1 MAATARST
9 SCGWRSSPTLAL
21 SPDTYIDPQQGPRRA
36 TSLGLSRKNIPLSDT
51 PLTPPRPAP
60 TLLCA
65 ELLQAYQLR
74 LRIDPAQ
81 LGFASTAELVQE
93 PFSWIGQQRAQAA
106 AEFGLAMDPPDYHLF
121 VLGEEGSGRTS
132 LLRQAMQAEAQ
143 RRPAAQDIAFVHNFA
158 VPERPQA
165 LRLPAGQGRSL
176 RRRIEAMVDKLP
188 EQLDKAV
195 QQAQHRS
202 QIEQLYNQARQAEE
216 AAFGTL
222 HDWAQGAGLR
232 IRREEGQLVV
242 DSQDNAPGDPTGPDA
257 GPPAAG
263 VQQEQPPVLEN
274 ATPPQ
279 ADTEADPALL
289 LAPGEGEDAAEAPST
304 AAPAEDLEYQ
314 LRVQLAQFRGQVRQA
329 QMARDAA
336 LNLFYQS
343 LATPLWQAAS
353 AQVLDGL
360 TPSAEHAATLQRWLS
375 QMQAEWL
382 KNMALWVPGSIAQDA
397 DALLDQTD
405 SIEGEGESQDA
416 RDDARALL
424 EAKRKA
430 LRALSQ
436 LNLIVDHHS
445 EAHAPVV
452 LEDQPSLRNLF
463 GTIDPPEEDERRS
476 DFSCIRAGS
485 VLRADG
491 GFLMLHLRDLLGDE
505 DSWQALRRVLRTRQL
520 RIEDAHAAQGPSS
533 SGAMLPELLPL
544 NFKLVLVGSEEAY
557 YQLQESDPD
566 MARRFRVK
574 VDFAEQFKASAA
586 TYRATAAL
594 MAQRCKLYQMPHCD
608 AGAVARLLEQSHREA
623 DDQQRQSGRLNQ
635 LEALLLESAQRAR
648 RSGQDRLVQAADVE
662 AALAAQRL
670 RHNAMEQDLH
680 AAVSDGEHLISF
692 AGSQVGQ
699 INGMSQIDTGDHRFG
714 LPVRISA
721 RTHAGQEGVMN
732 IEREVAMSGP
742 IHDKGV
748 LILQGYLTALFGHL
762 APLALNASV
771 VFEQEYSGVEGDS
784 ASCAEL
790 YALLSS
796 LSGLPL
802 RQSIAVTGA
811 LNQHGEVLPV
821 GGLNEK
827 IEGWFDLC
835 AEQGLDGSHGVLI
848 PARNQRHLMLAERVV
863 QAVEAGQFHVYT
875 AAHVGQ
881 GLALLMDQC
890 DLPASAPH
898 PMPEAQRLPLALVQ
912 AAEASLLQ
920 YRLACQ
926 RADAVRPRAQRSRQ
940 RLLPKPA
947 KRPPLD

>member
-1 MAATARST
+1 M
-9 SCGWRSSPTLAL
+9 
-21 SPDTYIDPQQGPRRA
+21 
-36 TSLGLSRKNIPLSDT
+36 SDT
-51 PLTPPRPAP
+51 PLTPSPPAAS
-60 TLLCA
+60 LLCA
-65 ELLQAYQLR
+65 ELLQAHELR

-242 DSQDNAPGDPTGPDA
+242 ESQDSGPAGPGDAGCPDA
-257 GPPAAG
+257 GQPAADAPAALTAAERL
-263 VQQEQPPVLEN
+263 QEPSAANNDQLTPALQSDSQPP
-274 ATPPQ
+274 
-279 ADTEADPALL
+279 ADTEADLALL
-289 LAPGEGEDAAEAPST
+289 LSPGEGAEQEGEDGADAPNAT
-304 AAPAEDLEYQ
+304 APAGDLEYQ
-314 LRVQLAQFRGQVRQA
+314 LRVQLAQFRGLVRQA

-360 TPSAEHAATLQRWLS
+360 TPSAEHGATLQRWLS

-436 LNLIVDHHS
+436 LNLIVDHHG

-463 GTIDPPEEDERRS
+463 GTIDPPEDDERRS

-533 SGAMLPELLPL
+533 SGAMLPELLAL

-574 VDFAEQFKASAA
+574 VDFADQFQASLA

-648 RSGQDRLVQAADVE
+648 QSGQPSGQHRLVQAADVE

-680 AAVSDGEHLISF
+680 AAITDGEHLISF

-796 LSGLPL
+796 LSGMPL
-802 RQSIAVTGA
+802 RQSIGVTGA

-835 AEQGLDGSHGVLI
+835 AAQGLDGSHGVLI

-875 AAHVGQ
+875 AEHVGQ
-881 GLALLMDQC
+881 GLALLTGQC
-890 DLPASAPH
+890 ELPANAAH
-898 PMPEAQRLPLALVQ
+898 PVEEAQRLPIAVLQ
-912 AAEASLLQ
+912 AAEATLLQ

-926 RADAVRPRAQRSRQ
+926 RADAARPRAQRARQ
-940 RLLPKPA
+940 RQMPKPV

>member
-1 MAATARST
+1 M
-9 SCGWRSSPTLAL
+9 
-21 SPDTYIDPQQGPRRA
+21 
-36 TSLGLSRKNIPLSDT
+36 SDT
-51 PLTPPRPAP
+51 PLTPSRSAAS
-60 TLLCA
+60 LLCA
-65 ELLQAYQLR
+65 ELLQAHELR

-222 HDWAQGAGLR
+222 HDWAQSAGLR

-242 DSQDNAPGDPTGPDA
+242 ESQDSGPAGQGDAGGPDA
-257 GPPAAG
+257 GSPDAGCLDAGQSAADAPAALTAAERLQVPSAADTDQLPPALHSDS
-263 VQQEQPPVLEN
+263 QPP
-274 ATPPQ
+274 

-289 LAPGEGEDAAEAPST
+289 LSPGEGAEQEGEDDAEAPSAT
-304 AAPAEDLEYQ
+304 APADDLEYQ
-314 LRVQLAQFRGQVRQA
+314 LRVQLAQFRGLVRQA

-353 AQVLDGL
+353 AQVLEGL
-360 TPSAEHAATLQRWLS
+360 TPSAEHGATLQRWLS

-436 LNLIVDHHS
+436 LNLIVDHHG

-463 GTIDPPEEDERRS
+463 GTIDPPEDDERRS

-533 SGAMLPELLPL
+533 SGAMLPELLAL

-574 VDFAEQFKASAA
+574 VDFAEQFQASTA

-680 AAVSDGEHLISF
+680 AAITDGEHLISF

-835 AEQGLDGSHGVLI
+835 AAQGLDGSHGVLI
-848 PARNQRHLMLAERVV
+848 PARNQRHLMLAEHVV
-863 QAVEAGQFHVYT
+863 QAVQAGRFHVYT
-875 AAHVGQ
+875 AEHVGQ

-890 DLPASAPH
+890 NLPATGALH
-898 PMPEAQRLPLALVQ
+898 PMPEAQRLPIAVVQ

-926 RADAVRPRAQRSRQ
+926 RADAARPRAQRTRQ
-940 RLLPKPA
+940 RLLPKAA

>member
-1 MAATARST
+1 M
-9 SCGWRSSPTLAL
+9 
-21 SPDTYIDPQQGPRRA
+21 
-36 TSLGLSRKNIPLSDT
+36 
-51 PLTPPRPAP
+51 
-60 TLLCA
+60 LCA
-65 ELLQAYQLR
+65 ELLQAHELR

-242 DSQDNAPGDPTGPDA
+242 ESQDSGPAGQGDVGGPDA
-257 GPPAAG
+257 GQPAADAPAALTAAERLQEPSAADNDQLPPAL
-263 VQQEQPPVLEN
+263 QSDSQ
-274 ATPPQ
+274 PQ

-289 LAPGEGEDAAEAPST
+289 LSPGEGAEQEGEDGADAPNAT
-304 AAPAEDLEYQ
+304 APAEDLEYQ
-314 LRVQLAQFRGQVRQA
+314 LRVQLAQFRGLVRQA

-360 TPSAEHAATLQRWLS
+360 TPSAEHGATLQRWLS

-436 LNLIVDHHS
+436 LNLIVDHHG

-463 GTIDPPEEDERRS
+463 GTIDPPEDDERRS

-533 SGAMLPELLPL
+533 SGAMLPELLAL

-574 VDFAEQFKASAA
+574 VDFADQFQASLA

-648 RSGQDRLVQAADVE
+648 QSGQPSGQHRLVQAADVE

-680 AAVSDGEHLISF
+680 AAITDGEHLISF

-699 INGMSQIDTGDHRFG
+699 INGLSQIDTGDHRFG

-796 LSGLPL
+796 LSGMPL
-802 RQSIAVTGA
+802 RQSIGVTGA

-835 AEQGLDGSHGVLI
+835 AAQGLDGSHGVLI

-875 AAHVGQ
+875 AEHVGQ
-881 GLALLMDQC
+881 GLALLTGQC
-890 DLPASAPH
+890 ELPANAAH
-898 PMPEAQRLPLALVQ
+898 PVEEAQRLPIAVLQ
-912 AAEASLLQ
+912 AAEATLLQ

-926 RADAVRPRAQRSRQ
+926 RADAARPRAQRARQ
-940 RLLPKPA
+940 RQMPKPV

>member
-1 MAATARST
+1 M
-9 SCGWRSSPTLAL
+9 
-21 SPDTYIDPQQGPRRA
+21 
-36 TSLGLSRKNIPLSDT
+36 SDM
-51 PLTPPRPAP
+51 PLTSSEPRPS
-60 TLLCA
+60 LLCA
-65 ELLQAYQLR
+65 ELLHAWQLR

-81 LGFASTAELVQE
+81 LDFASTAELVQE
-93 PFSWIGQQRAQAA
+93 PFSWIGQQRAQEA

-132 LLRQAMQAEAQ
+132 LLRQAMQAEAL

-158 VPERPQA
+158 VPERPLA
-165 LRLPAGQGRSL
+165 VRLPAGQGRSL
-176 RRRIEAMVDKLP
+176 RRRTEAMIDKLP

-216 AAFGTL
+216 AAFGSL
-222 HDWAQGAGLR
+222 HDWAQSAGLR

-242 DSQDNAPGDPTGPDA
+242 DSQDSG
-257 GPPAAG
+257 PAASSQG
-263 VQQEQPPVLEN
+263 QTDP
-274 ATPPQ
+274 
-279 ADTEADPALL
+279 ADDGAAALAPAALPGSPAAADLDGAMPAPNDSAEADPALL
-289 LAPGEGEDAAEAPST
+289 LPMDEESLPHPGDDLDVEGADSAATPAT
-304 AAPAEDLEYQ
+304 AEDLEYQ
-314 LRVQLAQFRGQVRQA
+314 LRLQLAQFRGQVRQA
-329 QMARDAA
+329 QIARDAA

-416 RDDARALL
+416 RDDARAML
-424 EAKRKA
+424 EAKRKT

-436 LNLIVDHHS
+436 LNLIVDHHG

-463 GTIDPPEEDERRS
+463 GTIDPPEDDERRS

-505 DSWQALRRVLRTRQL
+505 ASWQALRRVLRTRQL
-520 RIEDAHAAQGPSS
+520 RIEDVHASQGPSS

-574 VDFAEQFKASAA
+574 VDFAEQFKASTA

-608 AGAVARLLEQSHREA
+608 ASAVARLLEQSHREA

-635 LEALLLESAQRAR
+635 LEALLLESTQRAR
-648 RSGQDRLVQAADVE
+648 QSSLQSGQERLVQAADVE

-680 AAVSDGEHLISF
+680 AAISEGEHVIAF

-699 INGMSQIDTGDHRFG
+699 INGLSQIDTGDHRFG
-714 LPVRISA
+714 LPARITA

-796 LSGLPL
+796 LSGMPL

-875 AAHVGQ
+875 AEHVGQ
-881 GLALLMDQC
+881 GLALLTGHC
-890 DLPASAPH
+890 DLPASAAH
-898 PMPEAQRLPLALVQ
+898 PAEEAQRLPLAVLQ
-912 AAEASLLQ
+912 AAEATLLQ

-926 RADAVRPRAQRSRQ
+926 RADMARPRAQRASQRQ
-940 RLLPKPA
+940 LRKPA

>member
-1 MAATARST
+1 
-9 SCGWRSSPTLAL
+9 
-21 SPDTYIDPQQGPRRA
+21 
-36 TSLGLSRKNIPLSDT
+36 
-51 PLTPPRPAP
+51 
-60 TLLCA
+60 LCA
-65 ELLQAYQLR
+65 ELLHAWQLR

-132 LLRQAMQAEAQ
+132 LLRQAMQAEAL

-158 VPERPQA
+158 VPERPLA

-176 RRRIEAMVDKLP
+176 RRRTEAMIDKLP

-216 AAFGTL
+216 AAFGAL
-222 HDWAQGAGLR
+222 HDWAQNAGLR

-242 DSQDNAPGDPTGPDA
+242 DSQDSGPTASSQGQPDPADDGVAALAPTALPNSLAPADLDGAMPAPSDPADPDAALQLPLDEETPPHPGD
-257 GPPAAG
+257 
-263 VQQEQPPVLEN
+263 
-274 ATPPQ
+274 
-279 ADTEADPALL
+279 
-289 LAPGEGEDAAEAPST
+289 
-304 AAPAEDLEYQ
+304 DLEYQ
-314 LRVQLAQFRGQVRQA
+314 LRLQLAQFRGQVRQA
-329 QMARDAA
+329 HTERDAA

-343 LATPLWQAAS
+343 LATPLWQAATL
-353 AQVLDGL
+353 QVLDGL

-416 RDDARALL
+416 RDDARAML

-436 LNLIVDHHS
+436 LNLIVDHHG

-463 GTIDPPEEDERRS
+463 GTIDPPEDDERRS

-505 DSWQALRRVLRTRQL
+505 ASWQALRRVLRTRQL
-520 RIEDAHAAQGPSS
+520 RIEDVHASQGPSS

-574 VDFAEQFKASAA
+574 VDFAEQFKASTA

-608 AGAVARLLEQSHREA
+608 ASAVARLLEQSHREA

-648 RSGQDRLVQAADVE
+648 QSGQERLVQAADVE

-680 AAVSDGEHLISF
+680 AAISEGEHVIAF

-699 INGMSQIDTGDHRFG
+699 INGLSQIDTGDHRFG
-714 LPVRISA
+714 LPARITA

-796 LSGLPL
+796 LSGMPL

-881 GLALLMDQC
+881 GLALLTGHC
-890 DLPASAPH
+890 DLPASAAH
-898 PMPEAQRLPLALVQ
+898 PVEEAQRLPLALLQ
-912 AAEASLLQ
+912 AAEATLLQ

-926 RADAVRPRAQRSRQ
+926 RADVARPRAQRASQRQ
-940 RLLPKPA
+940 LRKPVN
-947 KRPPLD
+947 RPPLD

>member
-1 MAATARST
+1 M
-9 SCGWRSSPTLAL
+9 
-21 SPDTYIDPQQGPRRA
+21 
-36 TSLGLSRKNIPLSDT
+36 
-51 PLTPPRPAP
+51 
-60 TLLCA
+60 LCA
-65 ELLQAYQLR
+65 ELLQAHELR

-242 DSQDNAPGDPTGPDA
+242 ESQDSGPAGPGDAGCPDA
-257 GPPAAG
+257 GQPAADAPAALTAAERLQQPSAADADQLPPAL
-263 VQQEQPPVLEN
+263 QSDSQPP
-274 ATPPQ
+274 

-289 LAPGEGEDAAEAPST
+289 LSPGEGAEQEGEDGADAPNAT
-304 AAPAEDLEYQ
+304 APAEDLEYQ
-314 LRVQLAQFRGQVRQA
+314 LRVQLAQFRGLVRQA
-329 QMARDAA
+329 QMARDTA

-353 AQVLDGL
+353 AQVLEGL

-436 LNLIVDHHS
+436 LNLIVDHHG

-463 GTIDPPEEDERRS
+463 GTIDPPEDDERRS

-533 SGAMLPELLPL
+533 SGAMLPELLAL

-574 VDFAEQFKASAA
+574 VDFADQFQASLA

-648 RSGQDRLVQAADVE
+648 QSGQPSGQHRLVQAADVE

-680 AAVSDGEHLISF
+680 AAITDGEHLISF

-699 INGMSQIDTGDHRFG
+699 INGLSQIDTGDHRFG

-796 LSGLPL
+796 LSGMPL
-802 RQSIAVTGA
+802 RQSIGVTGA

-835 AEQGLDGSHGVLI
+835 AAQGLDGSHGVLI

-863 QAVEAGQFHVYT
+863 QAVEARQFHVYT
-875 AAHVGQ
+875 AEHVGQ
-881 GLALLMDQC
+881 GLALLTGQC
-890 DLPASAPH
+890 ELPANAAH
-898 PMPEAQRLPLALVQ
+898 PVEEAQRLPIAVLQ
-912 AAEASLLQ
+912 AAEATLLQ

-926 RADAVRPRAQRSRQ
+926 RADAARPRAQRARQ
-940 RLLPKPA
+940 RQMPKPV

>member
-1 MAATARST
+1 M
-9 SCGWRSSPTLAL
+9 
-21 SPDTYIDPQQGPRRA
+21 
-36 TSLGLSRKNIPLSDT
+36 
-51 PLTPPRPAP
+51 
-60 TLLCA
+60 LCA
-65 ELLQAYQLR
+65 ELLQAHELR

-222 HDWAQGAGLR
+222 HDWAQSAGLR

-242 DSQDNAPGDPTGPDA
+242 ESQDSGPAGQGDAGGPDA
-257 GPPAAG
+257 GGPDAGGPDAGSPDAGQSAADAPAALTAAERLQQPSAADTDQLPPALHSDS
-263 VQQEQPPVLEN
+263 QPP
-274 ATPPQ
+274 
-279 ADTEADPALL
+279 ADTDTDTDTDADPALL
-289 LAPGEGEDAAEAPST
+289 LSPGEGAEQEGEDGAEAPNAT
-304 AAPAEDLEYQ
+304 APAEDLEYQ
-314 LRVQLAQFRGQVRQA
+314 LRVQLAQFRGLVRQA

-353 AQVLDGL
+353 AQVLEGL
-360 TPSAEHAATLQRWLS
+360 TPSAEHGATLQRWLS

-436 LNLIVDHHS
+436 LNLIVDHHG

-463 GTIDPPEEDERRS
+463 GTIDPPEDDERRS

-533 SGAMLPELLPL
+533 SGAMLPELLAL
-544 NFKLVLVGSEEAY
+544 NFKLVLVGSEDAY

-574 VDFAEQFKASAA
+574 VDFADQFQASLA

-648 RSGQDRLVQAADVE
+648 QSGQPSGQHRLVQAADVE

-680 AAVSDGEHLISF
+680 AAITDGEHLISF

-835 AEQGLDGSHGVLI
+835 AAQGLDGSHGVLI

-863 QAVEAGQFHVYT
+863 QAVEAGRFHVYT
-875 AAHVGQ
+875 AEHVGQ

-890 DLPASAPH
+890 NLPATGALH
-898 PMPEAQRLPLALVQ
+898 PMPEAQRLPIAVVQ

-926 RADAVRPRAQRSRQ
+926 RADAARPRAQRTRQ
-940 RLLPKPA
+940 RLLPKAA

>member
-1 MAATARST
+1 MA
-9 SCGWRSSPTLAL
+9 L
-21 SPDTYIDPQQGPRRA
+21 Q
-36 TSLGLSRKNIPLSDT
+36 KKIPLSDT
-51 PLTPPRPAP
+51 PLTPSPPAAS
-60 TLLCA
+60 LLCA
-65 ELLQAYQLR
+65 ELLQAHELR

-222 HDWAQGAGLR
+222 HDWAQGSGLR

-242 DSQDNAPGDPTGPDA
+242 ESQDSGPAGPGDAGCPDA
-257 GPPAAG
+257 GQPAADAPAALTAAERLQQPSAADADQLPPAL
-263 VQQEQPPVLEN
+263 QSDSQRP
-274 ATPPQ
+274 

-289 LAPGEGEDAAEAPST
+289 LSPGDGAEQEGEDGAEAPSAT
-304 AAPAEDLEYQ
+304 APADDLEYQ
-314 LRVQLAQFRGQVRQA
+314 LRVQLAQFRGLVRQA

-360 TPSAEHAATLQRWLS
+360 TPSAEHGATLQRWLS

-436 LNLIVDHHS
+436 LNLIVDHHG

-463 GTIDPPEEDERRS
+463 GTIDPPEDDERRS

-533 SGAMLPELLPL
+533 SGAMLPELLAL

-574 VDFAEQFKASAA
+574 VDFADQFQASLA

-648 RSGQDRLVQAADVE
+648 QSGQPSGQHRLVQAADVE

-680 AAVSDGEHLISF
+680 AAITDGEHLISF

-699 INGMSQIDTGDHRFG
+699 INGLSQIDTGDHRFG

-721 RTHAGQEGVMN
+721 LTHAGQEGVMN

-796 LSGLPL
+796 LSGMPL
-802 RQSIAVTGA
+802 RQSIGVTGA

-835 AEQGLDGSHGVLI
+835 AAQGLDGSHGVLI

-875 AAHVGQ
+875 AEHVGQ
-881 GLALLMDQC
+881 GLALLTGQC
-890 DLPASAPH
+890 ELPANAAH
-898 PMPEAQRLPLALVQ
+898 AVEEAQRLPIAVLQ
-912 AAEASLLQ
+912 AAEATLLQ

-926 RADAVRPRAQRSRQ
+926 RADAARPRAQRARQ
-940 RLLPKPA
+940 RQMPKPV

>member
-1 MAATARST
+1 
-9 SCGWRSSPTLAL
+9 
-21 SPDTYIDPQQGPRRA
+21 
-36 TSLGLSRKNIPLSDT
+36 LSDT
-51 PLTPPRPAP
+51 PLTPSPPANP
-60 TLLCA
+60 LLCA
-65 ELLQAYQLR
+65 ELLQADQLR

-81 LGFASTAELVQE
+81 LGFASTAELVHE

-257 GPPAAG
+257 GPPGAG

-289 LAPGEGEDAAEAPST
+289 LAPGEGEDAAEAPGT

-382 KNMALWVPGSIAQDA
+382 KNMAVWVPGSIAQDA

-436 LNLIVDHHS
+436 LNLIVDHHG

-680 AAVSDGEHLISF
+680 AAISDGEHLISF

-926 RADAVRPRAQRSRQ
+926 RADAARPRAQRSRQ

>member
-1 MAATARST
+1 M
-9 SCGWRSSPTLAL
+9 
-21 SPDTYIDPQQGPRRA
+21 
-36 TSLGLSRKNIPLSDT
+36 
-51 PLTPPRPAP
+51 
-60 TLLCA
+60 LCA
-65 ELLQAYQLR
+65 ELLQAHELR

-216 AAFGTL
+216 TAFGTL
-222 HDWAQGAGLR
+222 HDWAQSAGLR

-242 DSQDNAPGDPTGPDA
+242 ESQDSGPAGQGDAGGPDA
-257 GPPAAG
+257 GGPDAGCPDAGQPAADAPAALTAAERLQQPSAADTDQLPPALHSDS
-263 VQQEQPPVLEN
+263 QPP
-274 ATPPQ
+274 
-279 ADTEADPALL
+279 ADTDTDTDADPALL
-289 LAPGEGEDAAEAPST
+289 LSPGEGAEQEGEDGAEAPST

-314 LRVQLAQFRGQVRQA
+314 LRVQLAQFRGLVRQA

-353 AQVLDGL
+353 AQVLEGL
-360 TPSAEHAATLQRWLS
+360 TPSAEHGATLQRWLS

-416 RDDARALL
+416 RDGARALL
-424 EAKRKA
+424 ETKRKA

-436 LNLIVDHHS
+436 LNLIVDHHG

-463 GTIDPPEEDERRS
+463 GTIDPPEDDERRS

-533 SGAMLPELLPL
+533 SGAMLPELLAL

-574 VDFAEQFKASAA
+574 VDFADQFQASTA

-648 RSGQDRLVQAADVE
+648 QSGQQSGQQPGQERLVQAADVE

-680 AAVSDGEHLISF
+680 AAITDGEHLISF
-692 AGSQVGQ
+692 VGSQVGQ

-835 AEQGLDGSHGVLI
+835 AAQGLDGSHGVLI

-875 AAHVGQ
+875 AEHVGQ

-890 DLPASAPH
+890 NLPATGALH
-898 PMPEAQRLPLALVQ
+898 PMPEAQRLPIALIQ

-926 RADAVRPRAQRSRQ
+926 RADAARPRAQRSRQ
-940 RLLPKPA
+940 RLLPKAA

>member
-1 MAATARST
+1 M
-9 SCGWRSSPTLAL
+9 
-21 SPDTYIDPQQGPRRA
+21 
-36 TSLGLSRKNIPLSDT
+36 SDT
-51 PLTPPRPAP
+51 PLTPPEPRPS
-60 TLLCA
+60 LLCA
-65 ELLQAYQLR
+65 ELLQARQLR

-132 LLRQAMQAEAQ
+132 LLRQAMQAEAL

-176 RRRIEAMVDKLP
+176 RRRIEALIDKLP

-195 QQAQHRS
+195 QQEQHRS

-222 HDWAQGAGLR
+222 HDWAHSAGLR

-242 DSQDNAPGDPTGPDA
+242 ESQDSAPAGTGAGQQRADEPGALAPTEPLQGQTLADPDDLPL
-257 GPPAAG
+257 
-263 VQQEQPPVLEN
+263 V
-274 ATPPQ
+274 PQ
-279 ADTEADPALL
+279 DLADTDTADPALL
-289 LAPGEGEDAAEAPST
+289 LSPGEGPEPDAAD
-304 AAPAEDLEYQ
+304 AAPNASPTDDLEYQ
-314 LRVQLAQFRGQVRQA
+314 LRLQLAQFRGQVRQA

-343 LATPLWQAAS
+343 LATPLWQAAA

-360 TPSAEHAATLQRWLS
+360 TPSPEHLATLQRWLS

-397 DALLDQTD
+397 EALLDQTD

-416 RDDARALL
+416 RDDARAMR

-436 LNLIVDHHS
+436 LNLIVDHHG

-505 DSWQALRRVLRTRQL
+505 GSWQALRRVLRTRQL
-520 RIEDAHAAQGPSS
+520 RIEDVHASQGPSS
-533 SGAMLPELLPL
+533 SGAMLPELLAL

-574 VDFAEQFKASAA
+574 VDFAEQFKASTA

-594 MAQRCKLYQMPHCD
+594 MAQRCKLYQLPHCD
-608 AGAVARLLEQSHREA
+608 ASAVARLLEQSHREA

-648 RSGQDRLVQAADVE
+648 QSGQQTGQDRLVQAADVE

-680 AAVSDGEHLISF
+680 AAISDGEHVIAF

-699 INGMSQIDTGDHRFG
+699 INGLSQIDTGDHRFG
-714 LPVRISA
+714 LPARITA
-721 RTHAGQEGVMN
+721 RSHAGQEGVMN

-748 LILQGYLTALFGHL
+748 LILQGYMTALFGHL

-796 LSGLPL
+796 LSGIPL

-835 AEQGLDGSHGVLI
+835 AAQGLDGSHGVLI

-875 AAHVGQ
+875 AEHVGQ
-881 GLALLMDQC
+881 GLALLTGHC
-890 DLPASAPH
+890 DLPASAAH
-898 PMPEAQRLPLALVQ
+898 PAQEAQRLPLALLQ
-912 AAEASLLQ
+912 AAEATLLQ

-926 RADAVRPRAQRSRQ
+926 RADAPRPRAQRARQ
-940 RLLPKPA
+940 RQLRKPA
-947 KRPPLD
+947 SRPPLD

>member
-1 MAATARST
+1 M
-9 SCGWRSSPTLAL
+9 
-21 SPDTYIDPQQGPRRA
+21 
-36 TSLGLSRKNIPLSDT
+36 
-51 PLTPPRPAP
+51 
-60 TLLCA
+60 LCA
-65 ELLQAYQLR
+65 ELLQAHELR

-222 HDWAQGAGLR
+222 HDWAQSAGLR

-242 DSQDNAPGDPTGPDA
+242 ESQDSGPAGQGDAGGPDA
-257 GPPAAG
+257 GSPDAGCLDAGQSAADAPAALTAAERLQVPSAADTDQLPPALHSDS
-263 VQQEQPPVLEN
+263 QPP
-274 ATPPQ
+274 

-289 LAPGEGEDAAEAPST
+289 LSPGEGAEQEGEDDAEAPSAT
-304 AAPAEDLEYQ
+304 APADDLEYQ
-314 LRVQLAQFRGQVRQA
+314 LRVQLAQFRGLVRQA

-353 AQVLDGL
+353 AQVLEGL
-360 TPSAEHAATLQRWLS
+360 TPSAEHGATLQRWLS

-436 LNLIVDHHS
+436 LNLIVDHHG

-463 GTIDPPEEDERRS
+463 GTIDPPEDDERRS

-533 SGAMLPELLPL
+533 SGAMLPELLAL

-574 VDFAEQFKASAA
+574 VDFAEQFQASTA

-680 AAVSDGEHLISF
+680 AAITDGEHLISF

-835 AEQGLDGSHGVLI
+835 AAQGLDGSHGVLI
-848 PARNQRHLMLAERVV
+848 PARNQRHLMLAEHVV
-863 QAVEAGQFHVYT
+863 QAVQAGRFHVYT
-875 AAHVGQ
+875 AEHVGQ

-890 DLPASAPH
+890 NLPATGALH
-898 PMPEAQRLPLALVQ
+898 PMPEAQRLPIAVVQ

-926 RADAVRPRAQRSRQ
+926 RADAARPRAQRTRQ
-940 RLLPKPA
+940 RLLPKAA